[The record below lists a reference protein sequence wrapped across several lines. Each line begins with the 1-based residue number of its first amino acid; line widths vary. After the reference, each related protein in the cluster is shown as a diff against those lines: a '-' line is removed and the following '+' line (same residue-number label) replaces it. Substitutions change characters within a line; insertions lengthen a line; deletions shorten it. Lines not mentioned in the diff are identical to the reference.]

1 MNTFY
6 ARPKIEEMARS
17 IVRSINL
24 TVMSPYIGWR
34 TSCVLAFR
42 PLDLSTLSQTT
53 VALID
58 VVLLQPCL

>member
-1 MNTFY
+1 MLD
-6 ARPKIEEMARS
+6 KMEEMARS
-17 IVRSINL
+17 IVRSI
-24 TVMSPYIGWR
+24 TVMSPYVGWR

-42 PLDLSTLSQTT
+42 PFDLSTLNQTT

>member
-17 IVRSINL
+17 IVRSI
-24 TVMSPYIGWR
+24 TVMSPYVGWR

-42 PLDLSTLSQTT
+42 PFDSSTLTQTT